1 MAEVIWSEPA
11 LAQLEAIAS
20 FIALDKP
27 EAARAVVQRIFD
39 VTDRLESFLR
49 LGRKIPE
56 FPQPN
61 YRQVWISPCWIYY
74 RVEGDVVCILH
85 VRRAEHPLRKEELG
99 VNEEA

>member
-11 LAQLEAIAS
+11 VAQLEAIAS

-27 EAARAVVQRIFD
+27 EAARAVVGRIFE
-39 VTDRLESFLR
+39 VTDRLDSFLR

-61 YRQVWISPCWIYY
+61 YRQVWIPPCWIYY
-74 RVEGDVVCILH
+74 RIDGGDVCILH
-85 VRRAEHPLRKEELG
+85 VRRAEHPLRTSDLS
-99 VNEEA
+99 VNEEI